1 MAPRAHSLP
10 VVDVVRSAVFERDDV
25 VGVGGWLVAAVGC
38 AVGASGAAASWVAV
52 EDLLPLVEGESSS
65 GVAGVAVGHVWGLWW
80 GCRRGMI
87 GGMDRDRLVVL
98 VWGCVVVG
106 AGFVLGGLLW
116 GRHVGQQRD
125 VTAVANDLQAAWGLS
140 GDGLPSMLGPW
151 VAGVVGLAAV
161 AVGLVGL
168 VVWWASAEPDA

>member
-1 MAPRAHSLP
+1 MR
-10 VVDVVRSAVFERDDV
+10 
-25 VGVGGWLVAAVGC
+25 
-38 AVGASGAAASWVAV
+38 ASGAAASWVAV
-52 EDLLPLVEGESSS
+52 EDLLSLAKGESSS
-65 GVAGVAVGHVWGLWW
+65 GVAGVAVGHVWGLRGGW
-80 GCRRGMI
+80 RRGMI

-106 AGFVLGGLLW
+106 VGFVLGGLLW

-125 VTAVANDLQAAWGLS
+125 VTALANDLQAAWGLS

-151 VAGVVGLAAV
+151 VVGVVGLVAV